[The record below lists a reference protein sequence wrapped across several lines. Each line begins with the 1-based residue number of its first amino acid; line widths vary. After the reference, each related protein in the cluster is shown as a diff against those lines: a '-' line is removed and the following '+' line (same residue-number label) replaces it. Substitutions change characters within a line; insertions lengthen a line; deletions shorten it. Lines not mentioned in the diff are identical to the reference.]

1 MDLEVDRQE
10 LIADWAKR
18 FRRLSEKK
26 EHAAF
31 IYYIEKD
38 GMKRYYIGRTFSG
51 FGRNNPFQPNVILPF
66 IYFYAI
72 ESIFEWLKK
81 GSKVA
86 CFIHTHPKPGV
97 GYTNRHFSS
106 VDVQLLRLRRIKSV
120 CVVPFENNDINFIN
134 K

>member
-1 MDLEVDRQE
+1 MKEVVDKHE
-10 LIADWAKR
+10 LIEAWANQYR
-18 FRRLSEKK
+18 QMSERK

-31 IYYIEKD
+31 IYSREEESVRK
-38 GMKRYYIGRTFSG
+38 YYIGHTYSG
-51 FGRNNPFQPNVILPF
+51 FGRIRPFQPNVIIPF

-81 GSKVA
+81 GATVE
-86 CFIHTHPKPGV
+86 CFVHTHPSPEK

-106 VDVQLLRLRRIKSV
+106 VDMKLLHLRRIKSV
-120 CVVPFENNDINFIN
+120 CVVPFENNEINFIN